1 MAKQEIKKING
12 VVSAFFAHTGH
23 ITKAEAQELSG
34 LDASHF
40 DEVYNKA
47 AKIFDKI
54 DGDKNAKVNKL
65 LDHLASEVDEYMKKI
80 SGYGIA

>member
-1 MAKQEIKKING
+1 MAKQEIKKVNG
-12 VVSAFFAHTGH
+12 VVTAFFAHTGH

-40 DEVYNKA
+40 EEVYAKA

-54 DGDKNAKVNKL
+54 DGDKNTKVNKL

-80 SGYGIA
+80 SGVGIA